1 MPGKPCHYDV
11 LGLERD
17 ASDEDIKRVYR
28 KLALFWHPVRG
39 ATRKCVRLLCTLG
52 YAELSAA
59 RRLRPFF
66 NLNPLPQYGPNFRGV
81 LLSCSIYFLAWC
93 IFRCAACCPAS
104 STSSIYSSGFAEGGV
119 FGKRRERRSTEQTAD

>member
-39 ATRKCVRLLCTLG
+39 GNEKTCLSFVSFVHNNNWILKRSLGCALPPPLLQQHINPSRSVVDVFLG
-52 YAELSAA
+52 GVAA
-59 RRLRPFF
+59 VFNFF
-66 NLNPLPQYGPNFRGV
+66 LGLVG
-81 LLSCSIYFLAWC
+81 
-93 IFRCAACCPAS
+93 FRCAAWS
-104 STSSIYSSGFAEGGV
+104 SHVQLFLYLV
-119 FGKRRERRSTEQTAD
+119 